1 MENVLNNQTFM
12 IVFDLDGTLLNSK
25 KDIEPKTKKLLQKLA
40 SLGNV
45 ITIASGRPP
54 RSIVEYTEDLG
65 IRLPF
70 IGYNGSIITNPYD
83 RSFKTLKRK
92 IKKEVI
98 LDFLSH
104 FGEDS
109 ISNIMIED
117 ETEQYYLKEN
127 ELYTFFFHPE
137 GMNLHI
143 GSVLKN
149 LDRDVLTCVI
159 EAKDTSRNEEFK
171 EYLNLHQENMS
182 IRFWYDSPR
191 FGEFFFYDSNKSTSI
206 NRLADYYHIDRA
218 HIICFGDAM
227 NDLQMLKN
235 AGVSFAMRNGV
246 PPLKEASTYITEYD
260 NDHEGIYYSLLKFFN
275 LDEDFID

>member
-1 MENVLNNQTFM
+1 MENILNNQTFM
-12 IVFDLDGTLLNSK
+12 IVLDLDGTLLNSK
-25 KDIEPKTKKLLQKLA
+25 KTIEIKTKRLLQKLA

-45 ITIASGRPP
+45 ITIATGRPP
-54 RSIVEYTEDLG
+54 RSIIEYNEELG
-65 IRLPF
+65 IYLPF

-83 RSFKTLKRK
+83 MSFKPMKKK

-127 ELYTFFFHPE
+127 ESYNFFFHPE

-143 GSVLKN
+143 GSVIEN

-159 EAKDTSRNEEFK
+159 ECKDTTRNDEFK
-171 EYLNLHQENMS
+171 AYLNLHQENMS
-182 IRFWYDSPR
+182 IRYWYDAPT

-206 NRLADYYHIDRA
+206 NRLAEYYHIDRA

-227 NDLQMLKN
+227 NDFQMLKN
-235 AGVSFAMRNGV
+235 AGISFAMKNGV
-246 PPLKEASTYITEYD
+246 PPLKEAATYVTEFD
-260 NDHEGIYYSLLKFFN
+260 NDHEGIYYALLKLFD
-275 LDEDFID
+275 LDESFID